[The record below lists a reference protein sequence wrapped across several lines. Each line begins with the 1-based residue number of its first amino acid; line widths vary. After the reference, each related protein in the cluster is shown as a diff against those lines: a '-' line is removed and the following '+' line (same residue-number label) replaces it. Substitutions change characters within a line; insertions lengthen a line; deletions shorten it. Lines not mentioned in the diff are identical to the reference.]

1 MISGLA
7 AERIAGAVTKPAP
20 WFSLMVIEY
29 AYDWPVLAR
38 CGVAKVQAKYCALA
52 LQVQVTITR
61 EMRGPARTARTSCP
75 ADSASATEPVIRWPA
90 ALSSRKLTPEARN
103 RLPQRAARPRRDEP
117 GELVQPGAE
126 AAGHIQVGV
135 RAIRAHDV

>member
-1 MISGLA
+1 
-7 AERIAGAVTKPAP
+7 
-20 WFSLMVIEY
+20 MVIEY

-90 ALSSRKLTPEARN
+90 ALSSRKLTPKRGIDFRSVLPGRGEMNPANSYSRALKQPATY
-103 RLPQRAARPRRDEP
+103 RLEFVPS
-117 GELVQPGAE
+117 
-126 AAGHIQVGV
+126 GHTVSDQVSW
-135 RAIRAHDV
+135 

>member
-20 WFSLMVIEY
+20 WFSLMVMEY
-29 AYDWPVLAR
+29 AYDWRVLAR
-38 CGVAKVQAKYCALA
+38 WGVGKMQAKYCALA

-90 ALSSRKLTPEARN
+90 ALSSRKLTPKRGIDFRSVLPAR
-103 RLPQRAARPRRDEP
+103 
-117 GELVQPGAE
+117 GELNPPNSSTRPLT
-126 AAGHIQVGV
+126 HPPPH
-135 RAIRAHDV
+135 RF